1 MRVSQ
6 ENKADRGRP
15 VSAEGRGREGTCAR
29 RAVPGHRSRR
39 ARRAPRAKRF
49 THAAGQSA
57 QAAVWTVSGA
67 RAVTDAK
74 GGKARN
80 SPVAELGPRAAA
92 LSLSPLS
99 HAALWW
105 PVVAEAAAPWEEA
118 ADSRTRAAKAQASGT
133 PAVRGSDQA
142 QKDAGASVT

>member
-1 MRVSQ
+1 M
-6 ENKADRGRP
+6 
-15 VSAEGRGREGTCAR
+15 
-29 RAVPGHRSRR
+29 
-39 ARRAPRAKRF
+39 
-49 THAAGQSA
+49 
-57 QAAVWTVSGA
+57 SGA

-80 SPVAELGPRAAA
+80 SPGAAA